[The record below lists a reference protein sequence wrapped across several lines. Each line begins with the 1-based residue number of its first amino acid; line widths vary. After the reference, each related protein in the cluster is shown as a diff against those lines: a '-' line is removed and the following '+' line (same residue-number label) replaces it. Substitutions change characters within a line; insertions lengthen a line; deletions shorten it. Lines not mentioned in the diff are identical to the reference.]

1 MAWEKCK
8 KPKLRG
14 GLGVLDLEKFSRA
27 LRLRWLWY
35 SWVDPDRPWVSS
47 AVPCSE
53 IDKQLF
59 RCCTRVTV
67 GDGRTALFWDSS
79 WVNGH
84 APRDIAPHLYKLAW
98 RKGCSRGRRC
108 SSGWTRTCACPRL
121 TLSACSPP
129 CTRRSQGRRGRLD
142 IALSGEARAGGGE
155 GIQAGGPTDACP
167 DQSMGGLSAKEAAMA
182 FPAAS
187 ADEPAKCST
196 RSRDS
201 TGLGLRPSPPPWR
214 WRGIQL
220 PPGRACMTRTK
231 TTDD

>member
-1 MAWEKCK
+1 VAWEKCK
-8 KPKLRG
+8 RPKLRG

-142 IALSGEARAGGGE
+142 IALSGEARSWRRRGDTSRWSYGRLPRPELARIVFEGSGDGVPATPTDEPAGVLHSVPEERRTWAASGLQHAAGGG
-155 GIQAGGPTDACP
+155 GASSSRA
-167 DQSMGGLSAKEAAMA
+167 
-182 FPAAS
+182 AAS
-187 ADEPAKCST
+187 A
-196 RSRDS
+196 
-201 TGLGLRPSPPPWR
+201 
-214 WRGIQL
+214 
-220 PPGRACMTRTK
+220 
-231 TTDD
+231 